1 LTEIYTYSIVLPLPQ
16 SGNIYLSL
24 IYHKFSCPKGSL
36 IERTKESPIMK
47 IPSILDMLQAGVHFG
62 HKVSRW
68 HPKMKP
74 FIFTQRNQ
82 VHIIDLDKTKVQLEK
97 VLPEIKKLAAEGKKI
112 LFVSTKPQ
120 AKDIVKEAAVACG
133 MPYLV
138 DRWIGGMLTNFA
150 EIKKLIRK
158 YNDLKEQEAKGEL
171 EKYTKK
177 ERLDI
182 MRQIEKMDKYLA
194 GLSTLTKN
202 PDVIFV
208 PAMQREK
215 TAVTEANRMNIP
227 IIGVCDANANPEKAA
242 YVIPGNDDAVK
253 SIDMMVGVVRD
264 AIKEG
269 VVEYEKNAPKAEE
282 KKPIKK

>member
-1 LTEIYTYSIVLPLPQ
+1 
-16 SGNIYLSL
+16 
-24 IYHKFSCPKGSL
+24 
-36 IERTKESPIMK
+36 MK